1 LGGVIARWDG
11 RALTLVAQFAD
22 DVEQCVLVVAD
33 GVADKGFAHPI
44 RGVQAVEGVSH
55 LAATGMFAHQGLEA
69 QGFLHDPVGFFA
81 GRWRRAVISSRIWSR
96 APCKASALLPG
107 EAFAQTGQ
115 GEERWCQEQ
124 SRDQHE
130 EHMALERCPPSA
142 CNGVRHGVE
151 CANKTATR

>member
-1 LGGVIARWDG
+1 M
-11 RALTLVAQFAD
+11 
-22 DVEQCVLVVAD
+22 VAD
-33 GVADKGFAHPI
+33 GVADKGFAHPM
-44 RGVQAVEGVSH
+44 RGVQAGEGVSH

-69 QGFLHDPVGFFA
+69 QGFLHDPVGLLA
-81 GRWRRAVISSRIWSR
+81 SRLGRGVNSRRVWGRASR
-96 APCKASALLPG
+96 KALALLPG
-107 EAFAQTGQ
+107 QAFAQTGQ

-151 CANKTATR
+151 CANKTETR